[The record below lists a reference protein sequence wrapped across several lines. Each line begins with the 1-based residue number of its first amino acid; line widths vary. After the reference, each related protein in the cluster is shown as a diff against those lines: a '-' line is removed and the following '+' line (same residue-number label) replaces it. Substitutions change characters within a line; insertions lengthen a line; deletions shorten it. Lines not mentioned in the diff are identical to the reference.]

1 MTMMG
6 SQMLDILRQGIWASL
21 TGGWYYDPHH
31 RVFTNTFHLYLWL
44 ALFTLPLSLHLYFPV
59 DAWYVWLVYAIVIGV
74 TFTIIKLLNAGLHH
88 LFDTG
93 EVLEETVE
101 ESGGREGEA
110 IGMSDMRRE
119 GTPPVSCSSRQ
130 SPRRGR
136 RALEGENDGP
146 PGSFPLRVDVHSDTQ
161 EMVVEREQLP
171 VPEEVITV
179 GEDREEGDVVI
190 LVDES
195 PGANEGRRM
204 ESKSK
209 DGTECAPGPANSNT
223 VSFSSITGTASSQPT
238 VSTSTTNATSSR
250 GMDAARRFSNL
261 SNLARSLPSGP
272 SPAMDPV
279 AGSLDLA
286 AILEPG
292 YMDLVRRRQGSSSST
307 QVRRTKSALETGLV
321 TGCNP
326 SSSSSLQPV
335 GMEVVIKKDG
345 QDVQRDGVQV
355 LDRIIN

>member
-1 MTMMG
+1 
-6 SQMLDILRQGIWASL
+6 
-21 TGGWYYDPHH
+21 
-31 RVFTNTFHLYLWL
+31 
-44 ALFTLPLSLHLYFPV
+44 
-59 DAWYVWLVYAIVIGV
+59 
-74 TFTIIKLLNAGLHH
+74 
-88 LFDTG
+88 
-93 EVLEETVE
+93 
-101 ESGGREGEA
+101 
-110 IGMSDMRRE
+110 MRRD

-130 SPRRGR
+130 SPRRA
-136 RALEGENDGP
+136 RARAMEQGENEGP

-179 GEDREEGDVVI
+179 GEEREEGDVVI

-204 ESKSK
+204 ENKPK
-209 DGTECAPGPANSNT
+209 DGTGGQGSGQAANSNT
-223 VSFSSITGTASSQPT
+223 VSFSSITASSQPT

-292 YMDLVRRRQGSSSST
+292 YMDLVRRRQGSSSSA

-321 TGCNP
+321 TN
-326 SSSSSLQPV
+326 SSNNSLQPV
-335 GMEVVIKKDG
+335 SMEVVARREG
-345 QDVQRDGVQV
+345 QDVQKESVQV
-355 LDRIIN
+355 FIEKIVQNLQFFFPGSGGGGV